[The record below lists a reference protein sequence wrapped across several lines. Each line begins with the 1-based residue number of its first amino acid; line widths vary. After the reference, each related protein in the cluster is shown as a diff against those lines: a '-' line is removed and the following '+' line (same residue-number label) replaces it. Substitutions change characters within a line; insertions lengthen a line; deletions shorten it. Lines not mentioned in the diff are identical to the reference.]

1 MSDDI
6 DEIVDNLREPS
17 AWIRIIFMVGFAL
30 VMYLVIA
37 PIVLVLMIVQA
48 LFTVITGEANYNL
61 RRFGGALGEYVLQI
75 LQFLTYNSHDKPFPF
90 SDFPALDDDVG
101 SDNEPDVKDSAAK
114 EGAAKES
121 SAKKAAAKKSTGKS
135 ESAKKKPAGKKTASK
150 KTAAKKT
157 AAKKAPAS
165 TSSGQAGT
173 ASDSDDKG
181 DQDGADA
188 NKTD

>member
-48 LFTVITGEANYNL
+48 LFSVLTGEPNYNL

-90 SDFPALDDDVG
+90 SDFPAMDDEVGADDDG
-101 SDNEPDVKDSAAK
+101 DSKENVKTSPAKKAATKKSTTRKKPAAK
-114 EGAAKES
+114 K
-121 SAKKAAAKKSTGKS
+121 SASKKAAAKK
-135 ESAKKKPAGKKTASK
+135 P
-150 KTAAKKT
+150 

-165 TSSGQAGT
+165 KDAEQND
-173 ASDSDDKG
+173 ASAKSDEQDG
-181 DQDGADA
+181 QDGADA
-188 NKTD
+188 GKSS

>member
-75 LQFLTYNSHDKPFPF
+75 LQFITYNSHDKPFPF

-101 SDNEPDVKDSAAK
+101 SDNKPDVKDS
-114 EGAAKES
+114 AAKES

-173 ASDSDDKG
+173 ASDTDDKG